1 MVEVADIYHIMVNKT
16 GSSTSHDDILDSF
29 LTTIESK
36 LRGPFSSL
44 DLAKA
49 VSTAA
54 LRQSSQI
61 VSSSSNNSSNNNT
74 NNKSGDGSDPAQ
86 EYLHNLS
93 SVLGRTNKVIQ
104 CRMLIGLLGL
114 NDMRTNK
121 RDTTTSTTDNTTNN
135 TTESQYLTP
144 EILRILHETQEGPLH
159 EEWVRTTSGLI
170 EGVMFRTDSR
180 SDKGNTR
187 ESCRGE
193 EASKIICETGTEV
206 CEKVERQIQNVG
218 RPYKHQ
224 RKQQQ
229 KAMAA
234 TDSESGNGSSQERKK
249 PNPPTSATT
258 ANKRNRGFIIEKVK
272 SSSSQPAIKMEVQ
285 MQSPIKLEQ
294 KPSIVER
301 TGPIPPD
308 LNACFAPYR
317 YRLISSP
324 VLNTI
329 IPEFE
334 LSKEKSN
341 GVSNSNC
348 HFQVNSA
355 ANILQVDLRLET
367 QRAKD
372 HGSGVAAK
380 PKTQS
385 DGRAKPDPTA
395 ASKGGK
401 RTFPPGF
408 RPAKI
413 VPGKGGASGKL
424 GVPKPGARSGAGGSS
439 LFMPKKKRPTN
450 LFNTTTKFRP
460 QPAKTML
467 KRKGGGAQALLKSGA
482 TASGGGAILNKLGSS
497 SGGGSST
504 VSGSTSA
511 GRTRPGGVGRFSS
524 NRDASRAGVGRSS
537 RMKMIDDD
545 DVDTLTKLQRSTAA
559 SNMTAAELRASKR
572 KRILEKAAQRGI
584 HGAGGGT
591 AAASGAAAVSSFGNQ
606 QSRKKQ
612 KVSSTQAAARPEIKR
627 EEAATEATEKTEPQQ
642 QQQQQQQPNA
652 FESWRSLL
660 SDRSNKMSGDDK
672 IRVEKFFTT
681 TNAAE
686 RSALLVPSEGGPIVT
701 MKIHQQRGTDPETG
715 QEIKET
721 FYLELDYATGAS
733 KQSKKVKRY

>member
-1 MVEVADIYHIMVNKT
+1 LGEVTKIYRMMVNKT
-16 GSSTSHDDILDSF
+16 SSSTSHDDILDSF

-61 VSSSSNNSSNNNT
+61 GSSSST
-74 NNKSGDGSDPAQ
+74 APGDVNDPAQ
-86 EYLHNLS
+86 EYLHSLS

-121 RDTTTSTTDNTTNN
+121 KDTTTDNNTNN
-135 TTESQYLTP
+135 ATESQYLTP

-170 EGVMFRTDSR
+170 EGVMFRTKDG

-187 ESCRGE
+187 ESCRSE
-193 EASKIICETGTEV
+193 EAAKIIRETGTEV
-206 CEKVERQIQNVG
+206 CEKVERQIHNVG
-218 RPYKHQ
+218 RPYEHQ
-224 RKQQQ
+224 SKQQQ
-229 KAMAA
+229 RTTATT
-234 TDSESGNGSSQERKK
+234 TDSESGSGSQERKK
-249 PNPPTSATT
+249 PNPPTSATA
-258 ANKRNRGFIIEKVK
+258 ANKRNRGFTIEKVK
-272 SSSSQPAIKMEVQ
+272 ASSSQPAIKKEEQ
-285 MQSPIKLEQ
+285 LRSSIKQEQ
-294 KPSIVER
+294 KPSVVER
-301 TGPIPPD
+301 TGPTPPD

-317 YRLISSP
+317 YRLISTP

-334 LSKEKSN
+334 LSKDKSN
-341 GVSNSNC
+341 GISNSNC
-348 HFQVNSA
+348 HFQINSA
-355 ANILQVDLRLET
+355 ANILQVDLQLEA

-372 HGSGVAAK
+372 HGSGVATK
-380 PKTQS
+380 SKNQN
-385 DGRAKPDPTA
+385 DGRTKRDPTV

-401 RTFPPGF
+401 STFPPGF
-408 RPAKI
+408 PTN
-413 VPGKGGASGKL
+413 GGASGKL
-424 GVPKPGARSGAGGSS
+424 GAPKPGDR
-439 LFMPKKKRPTN
+439 MPKKKRPTN

-460 QPAKTML
+460 QPAKTIL

-482 TASGGGAILNKLGSS
+482 TASGGGAILNKLGS
-497 SGGGSST
+497 GGST
-504 VSGSTSA
+504 VTGSTSA

-545 DVDTLTKLQRSTAA
+545 DIDTLTKLQQSTAT

-584 HGAGGGT
+584 HGSGGGT
-591 AAASGAAAVSSFGNQ
+591 AAGVSSFGNQ
-606 QSRKKQ
+606 QRKKQ
-612 KVSSTQAAARPEIKR
+612 KVSSEAARPAIKC
-627 EEAATEATEKTEPQQ
+627 EEPATEANEKTEPQQ
-642 QQQQQQQPNA
+642 QQQQQPQQQQQNA
-652 FESWRSLL
+652 SESWHSLL
-660 SDRSNKMSGDDK
+660 RDRSNKMSGDDR
-672 IRVEKFFTT
+672 IRVENFFTT
-681 TNAAE
+681 TNATE
-686 RSALLVPSEGGPIVT
+686 RSALLLPSEGGPVYK
-701 MKIHQQRGTDPETG
+701 MKIHEQRGKDPATG

-721 FYLELDYATGAS
+721 FYLELDYDTGAS